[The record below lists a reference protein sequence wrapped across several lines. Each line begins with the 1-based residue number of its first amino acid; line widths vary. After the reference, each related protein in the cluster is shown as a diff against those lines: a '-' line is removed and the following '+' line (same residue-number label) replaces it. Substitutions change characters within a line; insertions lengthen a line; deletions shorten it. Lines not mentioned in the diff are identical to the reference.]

1 MTIGAVLVAAYVVV
15 GLCFGA
21 ATWCGWAAR
30 FPRQNEGTSIS
41 DRSTPL
47 ADGFMSVL
55 MVAIW
60 PALGAFGWDTV
71 EVGFR
76 YLTTD
81 WDPWEEKRGH
91 VTLKMNATSMTMPGF
106 SLNAAPSGYDGPK
119 PKTVEGSEVLTGH
132 RVWRLFEDED
142 GPVLGSTIAPYLYEG
157 PVARTIR
164 EELEEGRGLFAAKP
178 DQPFYK
184 DPRPHYV
191 VEGEVEL
198 FGRVIE
204 GERGYRAEK
213 LRITSLTLH
222 PGGWHRPQ
230 TTQISPFTSTSI
242 PEGVGRQFCSC
253 EDSARPWPQPFTEI
267 VEALE
272 DRYRCDVS
280 YAPRPERQVF
290 DRSCNRARQYAGAFT
305 TTLTWDAVETE
316 SGTENPNIIDP
327 ASLIETP
334 DQNEIQQY
342 GRPHGHR

>member
-1 MTIGAVLVAAYVVV
+1 MTFWLVAYLAIGAAVGVCAWFGTAATYNAINSGWRLSQRSAASLDTFGSVFAAVTWPLAGVVLYDWVAA
-15 GLCFGA
+15 
-21 ATWCGWAAR
+21 
-30 FPRQNEGTSIS
+30 
-41 DRSTPL
+41 
-47 ADGFMSVL
+47 
-55 MVAIW
+55 
-60 PALGAFGWDTV
+60 
-71 EVGFR
+71 GFR
-76 YLTTD
+76 FLTTD
-81 WDPWEEKRGH
+81 WDPWEDSGR
-91 VTLKMNATSMTMPGF
+91 VTLNLGGIPVGARNLK
-106 SLNAAPSGYDGPK
+106 LNAAPSGYDGPK
-119 PKTVEGSEVLTGH
+119 PKAVKGSEVLTGH

-142 GPVLGSTIAPYLYEG
+142 GPVLGSTIAPHLYEG

-230 TTQISPFTSTSI
+230 TTQISPFTSTSV

-253 EDSARPWPQPFTEI
+253 EDSARPWPHPFTEI

-290 DRSCNRARQYAGAFT
+290 DRSCNRARAFATAMGGALT
-305 TTLTWDAVETE
+305 TTLTWDLESPETE
-316 SGTENPNIIDP
+316 TEGTSIIDP